1 MGMEVA
7 GQRLTFPFPFVH
19 QQPHDCGNKTIN
31 RWETSLWNL
40 SYNLSA
46 VNLVSLSLLFP
57 IFYYIPPIL
66 TRFLFSSRHFSG
78 GTVWRRETPW
88 EATIYTLLRR
98 SRPCAVSSSFIFSFS
113 LLFFVWKGK
122 SIEEKMKKKPSR
134 SHRSVWTPAMSSG
147 VFKAV
152 TTGNW
157 CLWKFIPFLFV
168 LWNKLTGI
176 QLRLNICNS
185 RGVESCPLLDWKEEP
200 EGEVEPS
207 RPQYIYYLSPG
218 RGWDRGTTVSGR
230 GEVGVE
236 RELEVVGVLK

>member
-1 MGMEVA
+1 MEKRNPPKGPLYA
-7 GQRLTFPFPFVH
+7 LLPKG
-19 QQPHDCGNKTIN
+19 GGS
-31 RWETSLWNL
+31 TS
-40 SYNLSA
+40 
-46 VNLVSLSLLFP
+46 
-57 IFYYIPPIL
+57 
-66 TRFLFSSRHFSG
+66 
-78 GTVWRRETPW
+78 
-88 EATIYTLLRR
+88 R
-98 SRPCAVSSSFIFSFS
+98 SKLISSFIFSFS

-185 RGVESCPLLDWKEEP
+185 RGVESCPLLD
-200 EGEVEPS
+200 VEHGGTGGRSGALQAP
-207 RPQYIYYLSPG
+207 IYYLSPG

-236 RELEVVGVLK
+236 RELEVVGVLKTPRRRRGIHEVVPGWSMGGLGGLFFIVLSTSRSKLIPTMCSSL